1 MENNQQ
7 DFHESMRLDGLL
19 GPQPTADPAKR
30 DRSWFPW
37 AMAVGALAAILL
49 ALITMM

>member
-7 DFHESMRLDGLL
+7 DIYDSTRLEGLL
-19 GPQPTADPAKR
+19 SPQPAAEPAKR

-49 ALITMM
+49 ALFTMI